1 MRKYLARC
9 GALRRSNEKE
19 YQNRT
24 GPKEKTDEGVL
35 NKRGRQKEKP
45 REGDTT
51 ASRVY
56 RAGNGTSTS
65 NREEQQSEQI
75 GKQNIL
81 E

>member
-1 MRKYLARC
+1 M
-9 GALRRSNEKE
+9 
-19 YQNRT
+19 
-24 GPKEKTDEGVL
+24 V
-35 NKRGRQKEKP
+35 KRGRQKEKP